1 MVANVEGSGDGM
13 MGCVF
18 GTFGWFSGA
27 CWLSIFLMQKSHEMF
42 GGGRVVKCQL
52 HIFQPPGFVLAPFR
66 EAAGFYLRFLDVE
79 TC

>member
-1 MVANVEGSGDGM
+1 MLKGQGM
-13 MGCVF
+13 GYVF
-18 GTFGWFSGA
+18 GTFGWFISGA

-52 HIFQPPGFVLAPFR
+52 HIFQPPEFVLAPFR